1 MRQRHLQEAH
11 DNVEGRRSELE
22 KAQRSKDAGD
32 VCLKL

>member
-11 DNVEGRRSELE
+11 DIVESRRSELE

-32 VCLKL
+32 VSLKL